1 MPNQSLSYIH
11 LATVLLAF
19 LIGTF
24 ILLSP
29 KGTPRHRTLGK
40 IFMVLMLSTAVL
52 VLFIPARQPPMVF
65 GYFGRNHLFVIPVA
79 YFVPSAYFAAKRGD
93 IRTHKANI
101 LGVYC
106 GAIILAGIFAFA
118 PGRLLHTWL
127 FG

>member
-1 MPNQSLSYIH
+1 MESLSYIH

-24 ILLSP
+24 MLLSP

-40 IFMVLMLSTAVL
+40 LFMVLMLSTALL
-52 VLFIPARQPPMVF
+52 VLFIPAKQPQVF
-65 GYFGRNHLFVIPVA
+65 FGHFGRNHLFVIPVA

-93 IRTHKANI
+93 VRTHKANI
-101 LGVYC
+101 LGVYF
-106 GAIILAGIFAFA
+106 GAIILAGVFAFA